1 MNISLLSQ
9 GLVSMI
15 VNLHNA
21 SDWFKQIFLA
31 ARLIR
36 SSGRSSVWNFCARYS
51 DVITKGKQRWLRKK
65 KKSVVLS
72 SKKNQTFT
80 LTRMGSREMQT
91 IVSTQ
96 NFTPTKASC
105 QAVNFWKFVCLAME
119 EKFIQ
124 EMFKCLNAL
133 ETQEKFIE
141 NPKRVHDVCL
151 MCQINI

>member
-1 MNISLLSQ
+1 MEFLRSLLRCHYEGKAEVASQ
-9 GLVSMI
+9 
-15 VNLHNA
+15 
-21 SDWFKQIFLA
+21 
-31 ARLIR
+31 
-36 SSGRSSVWNFCARYS
+36 
-51 DVITKGKQRWLRKK
+51 

-80 LTRMGSREMQT
+80 LTRMSSREMQT

-96 NFTPTKASC
+96 NLTPTKASC
-105 QAVNFWKFVCLAME
+105 QAVNFRKFVCLALE

-124 EMFKCLNAL
+124 EMFECLNAL